1 MRKSR
6 PKRASA
12 KRFVVYCEGETELNY
27 VNGLKAWLQTVDDSI
42 HIRIDSVC
50 VGGGGY
56 KKMLEK
62 LRTEPDSNCIA
73 RLVMLDYDRCLNDVA
88 EREVF
93 RKLIQLSK
101 STADRGRRVPIILV
115 VSNKDFEYALCC
127 HDPKYSDGKT
137 DTFLCAEWGYKD
149 VSKCKADKKVWDKAH
164 TAARSH
170 EVAIEHLRYRPKLV
184 ENLIKTDKKALKVVL
199 KEVDLRVE
207 NELAPTSNLK
217 DLFTVLLMKG
227 MGASGK

>member
-1 MRKSR
+1 MHKSR
-6 PKRASA
+6 PKRTSA

-42 HIRIDSVC
+42 RIRIDSVC

-73 RLVMLDYDRCLNDVA
+73 RLVMLDYDRCLSDA
-88 EREVF
+88 TEREAF
-93 RKLIQLSK
+93 GQLMQLSK
-101 STADRGRRVPIILV
+101 STVGRARRVPIILV
-115 VSNKDFEYALCC
+115 VSNRDFEYALCC
-127 HDPKYSDGKT
+127 HDPKYSDSKT

-164 TAARSH
+164 VAARSH
-170 EVAIEHLRYRPKLV
+170 EVAIEHLGRRPKLV
-184 ENLIKTDKKALKVVL
+184 KIFIKPDKKALKIVL
-199 KEVDLRVE
+199 KEIDLHVE
-207 NELAPTSNLK
+207 NELAATSNLE
-217 DLFTVLLMKG
+217 DLFTVLLMKNIG
-227 MGASGK
+227 GSGQ

>member
-6 PKRASA
+6 PKRTSA
-12 KRFVVYCEGETELNY
+12 KRFVVYCEGETEFNY
-27 VNGLKAWLQTVDDSI
+27 VNGLKAWLQTMDASI

-73 RLVMLDYDRCLNDVA
+73 RLVMLDYDRCLSDAA
-88 EREVF
+88 ERDAF
-93 RKLIQLSK
+93 RQLIQLSK
-101 STADRGRRVPIILV
+101 STAGGGRRVPVVLV

-127 HDPKYSDGKT
+127 HDPKYSDGNT
-137 DTFLCAEWGYKD
+137 DQFLCVEWGYKD

-164 TAARSH
+164 AAARSH
-170 EVAIEHLRYRPKLV
+170 EIAIEHIKRRPKLV
-184 ENLIKTDKKALKVVL
+184 ENLIHPVSKTLKVVL
-199 KEVDLRVE
+199 NEVNLHTA
-207 NELAPTSNLK
+207 NEHVVTSNLG
-217 DLFTVLLMKG
+217 DLFAVLLMKDVRG
-227 MGASGK
+227 SR